1 MENRVTR
8 STKPGS
14 NRRAFLK
21 RGDVVAGAAT
31 LGSGLLEGRYS
42 TFAEEGPQE
51 KSARFTLSSAEV
63 RRLWEEPSE
72 AISQNQRDAVGIL
85 AIYGAEDV
93 NSRILSSAF
102 FLLRGILRWR

>member
-1 MENRVTR
+1 
-8 STKPGS
+8 
-14 NRRAFLK
+14 
-21 RGDVVAGAAT
+21 
-31 LGSGLLEGRYS
+31 
-42 TFAEEGPQE
+42 
-51 KSARFTLSSAEV
+51 LSSAEV